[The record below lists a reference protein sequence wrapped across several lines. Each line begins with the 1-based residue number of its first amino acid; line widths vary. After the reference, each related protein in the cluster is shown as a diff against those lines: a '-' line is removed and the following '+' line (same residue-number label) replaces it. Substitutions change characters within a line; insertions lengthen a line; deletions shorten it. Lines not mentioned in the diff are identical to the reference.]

1 MMGITVWLIRMN
13 VGFSGRVM
21 LRTMS
26 TSRNGV
32 TDIAA
37 GAAFHR
43 GNCSFERLNAGD
55 LFAEVAKI
63 APEAEIDA

>member
-1 MMGITVWLIRMN
+1 MTGITVWLLGMT
-13 VGFSGRVM
+13 VGFSERVM

-26 TSRNGV
+26 TSRNRV
-32 TDIAA
+32 SDIAA
-37 GAAFHR
+37 KAAFPK
-43 GNCSFERLNAGD
+43 GNRSFERLNAGD